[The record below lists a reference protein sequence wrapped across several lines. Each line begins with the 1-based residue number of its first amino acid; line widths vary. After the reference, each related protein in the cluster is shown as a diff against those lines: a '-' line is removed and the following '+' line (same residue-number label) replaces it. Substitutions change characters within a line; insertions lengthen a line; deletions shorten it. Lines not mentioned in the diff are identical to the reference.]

1 MSSIKMIAID
11 LDDTLL
17 RDDISLS
24 DYTKKTLQK
33 AMAKGVKIV
42 IATGRMFQA
51 ARPWGKAIGLG
62 DVPMICY
69 TGSLTGLCESG
80 TLLRDVRIEKEM
92 AWDILQ
98 TIKEHGWYAQTY
110 IDDIL
115 YVEKRN
121 EWTVNYEKQCG
132 VTAVEAGEDFYHPK
146 KCPTKILVCEC
157 DPEKMKTI
165 EQVLKEKYS
174 AQVNQVKSKPYFF
187 EMNSKECSKGKAV
200 RALAKEWGIALDE
213 IMTFGNGNNDISML
227 SMTPWGFAVANATT
241 GAKKAAAHETTSNNE
256 DGVAKAVEK
265 YVLCGEGDQ

>member
-17 RDDISLS
+17 RDDISIS
-24 DYTKKTLQK
+24 DYTKETLQK

-80 TLLRDVRIEKEM
+80 KLIRNVRVEKET
-92 AWDILQ
+92 ALDILQ
-98 TIKEHGWYAQTY
+98 TIKDHGWYAQTY
-110 IDDIL
+110 IDDNL
-115 YVEKRN
+115 YVDTKN
-121 EWTVNYEKQCG
+121 EWTRNYEKQCG
-132 VTAVEAGEDFYHPK
+132 VTAEAIGETFYHPEK
-146 KCPTKILVCEC
+146 GPTKILVCEY
-157 DPEKMKTI
+157 DLEKMKHI
-165 EQVLKEKYS
+165 ESVLKEKYGS
-174 AQVNQVKSKPYFF
+174 LVNQVKSKPYFF
-187 EMNSKECSKGKAV
+187 EMNNKECSKGKAV
-200 RALAKEWGIALDE
+200 LSLAEEWGIKADE
-213 IMTFGNGNNDISML
+213 IMTFGNGNNDVSML

-241 GAKKAAAHETTSNNE
+241 SAKEAAAHETASNNE

-265 YVLCGEGDQ
+265 YVLLGEA

>member
-24 DYTKKTLQK
+24 DYTKQTLQK
-33 AMAKGVKIV
+33 AMAQGVRIV

-80 TLLRDVRIEKEM
+80 KLLRDVRIPLDV
-92 AWDILQ
+92 AQRILQ
-98 TIKEHGWYAQTY
+98 TIKDHGWYAQTY
-110 IDDIL
+110 IDDTL
-115 YVEKRN
+115 YVDKRN

-132 VTAVEAGEDFYHPK
+132 VTAREIGDDFYYPEK
-146 KCPTKILVCEC
+146 APTKILVCEY

-165 EQVLKEKYS
+165 ERVLKETYS
-174 AQVNQVKSKPYFF
+174 QEVNQVKSKPFFF

-200 RALAKEWGIALDE
+200 AALAEEWGISLTDV
-213 IMTFGNGNNDISML
+213 MTFGNGNNDVSML
-227 SMTPWGFAVANATT
+227 SMTPWGFAMANAAAS
-241 GAKKAAAHETTSNNE
+241 AKEAASHETASNNE

-265 YVLCGEGDQ
+265 YVLDGSGR